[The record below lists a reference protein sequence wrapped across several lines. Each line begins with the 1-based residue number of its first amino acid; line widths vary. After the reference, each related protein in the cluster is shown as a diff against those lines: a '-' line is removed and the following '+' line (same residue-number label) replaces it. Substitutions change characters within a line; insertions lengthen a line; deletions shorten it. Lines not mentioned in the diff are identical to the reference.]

1 MSSIVAETQFVMFK
15 FIIFLLSIALLSI
28 TVKAA
33 TGCVLTS
40 NKSKIYTKK
49 NGGAGSTD
57 YRTTN
62 VSTALSGCEYA
73 QTTTSCT
80 VGGSGPGFLGDT
92 VVLNCPIDNYVWL
105 ILLFFGGLGFVH
117 VRNKCLLDLLN
128 QPQDNPFSFFEKNL

>member
-1 MSSIVAETQFVMFK
+1 MLK
-15 FIIFLLSIALLSI
+15 FIILLSIIVLISI
-28 TVKAA
+28 TVRAA

-40 NKSKIYTKK
+40 DKSKIYTKK
-49 NGGAGSTD
+49 NGGASSID

-62 VSTALSGCEYA
+62 VSTALSGCVYA

-92 VVLNCPIDNYVWL
+92 VVLNCPIDDYIWL
-105 ILLFFGGLGFVH
+105 ILLFFGGLGFVN

-128 QPQDNPFSFFEKNL
+128 QPQDNLFSFFEKNL

>member
-1 MSSIVAETQFVMFK
+1 LGDFFVINYYDRKTFFSFGFINSRAQFAMLK
-15 FIIFLLSIALLSI
+15 CIIFLLPIALLSI
-28 TVKAA
+28 NVKAA

-62 VSTALSGCEYA
+62 VSTATAGCVYA
-73 QTTTSCT
+73 QTATSCT

-92 VVLNCPIDNYVWL
+92 TILNCPIDDYAWL
-105 ILLFFGGLGFVH
+105 ILLLFGGLGFLH
-117 VRNKCLLDLLN
+117 VRKKALN
-128 QPQDNPFSFFEKNL
+128 

>member
-1 MSSIVAETQFVMFK
+1 MLKSIT
-15 FIIFLLSIALLSI
+15 FILIIALLSI
-28 TVKAA
+28 KVKAA

-40 NKSKIYTKK
+40 DKSKIYTKK

-62 VSTALSGCEYA
+62 VSTALSGCVYK

-92 VVLNCPIDNYVWL
+92 TVLNCPIDDYVWL
-105 ILLFFGGLGFVH
+105 ILLLFGGLGFVH
-117 VRNKCLLDLLN
+117 IRNKNWLKSI
-128 QPQDNPFSFFEKNL
+128 Q